1 MALQIYI
8 SQNENDKVG
17 VVGNYYARVN
27 NSKPIGIEEL
37 AALIHEHNIGQSTGT
52 IYGADAEGFERLN
65 IACPQATLLDGLRRL
80 KLGFETY

>member
-1 MALQIYI
+1 MRKTRRRIKISARRIMALQIYI

-37 AALIHEHNIGQSTGT
+37 AALIHEHNTA
-52 IYGADAEGFERLN
+52 Y
-65 IACPQATLLDGLRRL
+65 
-80 KLGFETY
+80 